1 MNIFERFDNWLAKR
15 CAEFKRRERLKY
27 TKILEQMVWSRGV
40 DASLFTCTLAHS
52 INKQYGLWYR
62 DRLEKHFRELG
73 QSHSLTPFHKFV
85 GYGLK
90 RWERDEVI
98 YRLRLQYINQLIE
111 ELDCPPTL

>member
-15 CAEFKRRERLKY
+15 WAHFKRRERLKY
-27 TKILEQMVWSRGV
+27 TRTLEQMVRARGV
-40 DASLFTCTLAHS
+40 DTNLFTCTLAYS
-52 INKQYGLWYR
+52 INKQYGIWYK
-62 DRLEKHFRELG
+62 DRLERHFRGLG

-111 ELDCPPTL
+111 ELESV